1 MSTPSPFKVTIK
13 LVESDKAI
21 RAKADVEGKTLTIR
35 GFSVFEGK
43 KSLWVSMPSLKN
55 GNAYTDVIEFHS
67 KAVKESVC
75 KAVLEAYQTALSNQG
90 QASTDDQ
97 GAGF

>member
-43 KSLWVSMPSLKN
+43 KSLWVSCLR
-55 GNAYTDVIEFHS
+55 
-67 KAVKESVC
+67 
-75 KAVLEAYQTALSNQG
+75 
-90 QASTDDQ
+90 
-97 GAGF
+97 